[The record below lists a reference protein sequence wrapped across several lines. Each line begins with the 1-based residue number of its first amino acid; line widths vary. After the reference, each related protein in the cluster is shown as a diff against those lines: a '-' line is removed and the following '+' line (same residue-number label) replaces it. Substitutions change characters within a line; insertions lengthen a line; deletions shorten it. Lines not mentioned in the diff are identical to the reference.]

1 MAKIS
6 IKNFDRF
13 DDSSYMNTMSYQN
26 YYERLRL
33 LTTSMFKWTFPK
45 DLQIAKRFIENSLFT
60 EGKLA
65 FFKHKD
71 YGYIV
76 TKCTPN
82 DQVNLYN
89 EYISYQCY
97 SDNGYINESVP
108 ADKCVIIRNN
118 MQEIPTFYLL
128 QLFIRRLYNI
138 ERTIDVNLQQQK
150 TPVLITCAESQKLTM
165 KNLYMK
171 VEGNEPVIFGNDKLN
186 VDGISVF
193 KTDAPFIAD
202 KLEDIK
208 ERKWNECL
216 AMLGINNANTQ
227 KKERLVTDEVN
238 ANNQL
243 INLESDT
250 FLLSRQ
256 DACDEIKEKFGIDI
270 QVEMRHKIEDIVA
283 DMEGGETENE

>member
-6 IKNFDRF
+6 VRNFDRF
-13 DDSSYMNTMSYQN
+13 DGSAYMNTMSYQN

-33 LTTSMFKWTFPK
+33 LATSIFKWTFPK
-45 DLQIAKRFIENSLFT
+45 DMNISIRFVENSLFT

-65 FFKHKD
+65 LFHHNT
-71 YGYIV
+71 YGYII

-82 DQVNLYN
+82 SQVNLYN
-89 EYISYQCY
+89 EYTSYQCY
-97 SDNGYINESVP
+97 TDNGYINESVP

-118 MQEIPTFYLL
+118 MIELPTYQLIR
-128 QLFIRRLYNI
+128 LFIKRLYNI

-150 TPVLITCAESQKLTM
+150 TPILITCPEPQKLTM
-165 KNLYMK
+165 KNMYMK

-256 DACDEIKEKFGIDI
+256 EACEEIKEKFGLDI
-270 QVEMRHKIEDIVA
+270 TVELRREIEEVVDSKES
-283 DMEGGETENE
+283 DSTDE